1 MDLTELSRN
10 YRPATERDIP
20 LLVTMANR
28 DPNSVWVRDLFFGG
42 SPFPLSD
49 VASAPFHLDVEAGT
63 SVMCGTDKTT
73 GKAATLRIRGEVTE
87 IKNDYFKDWTPPSM
101 GGIRIYVPN
110 R

>member
-20 LLVTMANR
+20 RLVTMANH
-28 DPNSVWVRDLFFGG
+28 DPSSIWVRDLFFGG

-49 VASAPFHLDVEAGT
+49 VASAPFLLDIEAG
-63 SVMCGTDKTT
+63 SCIMCGTDKTT
-73 GKAATLRIRGEVTE
+73 GAAAKLRFRGDVVE
-87 IKNDYFKDWTPPSM
+87 IKNDYFNDWTSPSM

-110 R
+110 Q